1 MALDIVISSASDK
14 PIYQQ
19 LFDQLSSQI
28 VQGQLKE
35 GYCLPPIRT
44 VAKELQVSVITVK
57 KAWEE
62 LERAGLIH
70 SMVGRGCFV
79 APLNH
84 VERLDKRNE
93 MALQRFKKDVE
104 YFQSLGIGE
113 EELIEL
119 IREFYLPIR

>member
-1 MALDIVISSASDK
+1 MPLDIVVSSASDK

-28 VQGQLKE
+28 IQGQLKE
-35 GYCLPPIRT
+35 GDCLPPIRT
-44 VAKELQVSVITVK
+44 VAKELQISVITVK

-79 APLNH
+79 APMNH

-93 MALQRFKKDVE
+93 MALRRLEKDVD
-104 YFQSLGIGE
+104 YYQSLGLGE
-113 EELIEL
+113 EELIAL
-119 IREFYLPIR
+119 IRTFYRG

>member
-1 MALDIVISSASDK
+1 MQLDLVVSSASDK

-28 VQGQLKE
+28 LRGQLRE

-44 VAKELQVSVITVK
+44 VAKELQISVITVK
-57 KAWEE
+57 KAWED

-79 APLNH
+79 APLSSC
-84 VERLDKRNE
+84 ERQGKRNE
-93 MALQRFKKDVE
+93 LALSKLKKDVE
-104 YFQSLGIGE
+104 FYKSLGIGE
-113 EELIEL
+113 DEMIEL
-119 IREFYLPIR
+119 IREFYRD